1 MDSKLLVKLL
11 KLKGKDKIEINNEEY
26 IIKERIFS
34 KATDEYHSDITRYEL
49 GNEYVLE
56 IEWGKPTFFQII
68 RKTGIFFKTA
78 KSKIIPIKTIQIKK

>member
-1 MDSKLLVKLL
+1 MDSKLLEKLL
-11 KLKGKDKIEINNEEY
+11 KLNVNDKLKINNEKY
-26 IIKERIFS
+26 TIKEKIFA
-34 KATDEYHSDITRYEL
+34 KASDEYHSDITRYEL

-78 KSKIIPIKTIQIKK
+78 KSKIIPIKTIQVKK